1 MASGAFDGSHN
12 AEAIL
17 SGQILVID
25 VNGDGAGDMTVV
37 LNDLVGT
44 LSDANFATI
53 NVGALVGDASA
64 NTLVGTAGDDA
75 MFGLGGNDKLQG
87 LAGNDTLDGGQGF
100 DRAVYS
106 EATSGITVNLAAGT
120 VTGGAGNDT
129 LINVEGI
136 VGSDQADTYNAT
148 GFAGDSGVAGTNVGL
163 NEFEGRGG
171 NDTITGAVNSQGA
184 LLTRISYV
192 NATAAVTVDLNAH
205 SATGDASVG
214 TDNLVGSGFAGVI
227 GSGFDDQL
235 LGTSNAAG
243 TVEVFEGRAGNDT
256 INGRGG
262 FDRADYAL
270 DPAAVGGIN
279 VQLAVGTVT
288 GDAATVGTDTLRSI
302 ESVRGSNNADTF
314 DATGFG
320 GSRPRST
327 SAPTAPSTN
336 STAWGA
342 TTTSSVT
349 AIRGSPLPTRPGGSC
364 RPADRRHARHRYRG
378 RRRIDRT

>member
-1 MASGAFDGSHN
+1 MPPTNSFLLDGVAGLAGPLHFMASGAFDGSHN

-37 LNDLVGT
+37 LNNLVGT

-53 NVGALVGDASA
+53 NVSALVGDANA

-171 NDTITGAVNSQGA
+171 NDTITSAVNSQGA

-205 SATGDASVG
+205 
-214 TDNLVGSGFAGVI
+214 
-227 GSGFDDQL
+227 
-235 LGTSNAAG
+235 
-243 TVEVFEGRAGNDT
+243 
-256 INGRGG
+256 
-262 FDRADYAL
+262 
-270 DPAAVGGIN
+270 
-279 VQLAVGTVT
+279 
-288 GDAATVGTDTLRSI
+288 
-302 ESVRGSNNADTF
+302 
-314 DATGFG
+314 
-320 GSRPRST
+320 
-327 SAPTAPSTN
+327 
-336 STAWGA
+336 
-342 TTTSSVT
+342 
-349 AIRGSPLPTRPGGSC
+349 TR
-364 RPADRRHARHRYRG
+364 DRRCFGRERQPCRFG
-378 RRRIDRT
+378 VCRRRWAQDLTTR